1 MEQKK
6 TMNNLKPIVDEE
18 RPKVYIETYGCQMN
32 VNDSEVIL
40 SILQENGYALTE
52 DMDRADVILANTCS
66 IRDNAEQRIWGRIE
80 QFRLQKKRNPQVVIG
95 IVGCMAERLKDKLLE
110 KVDLVAGPDAYRSLP
125 ALLRDIRPDSPQI
138 NVLLSRE
145 ETYADISPVRLDRN
159 GVSAYISI
167 MRGCNNVCSY
177 CVVPYTRGAERSR
190 DPHSIVREARELF
203 ENGYKEVNLLG
214 QNVDSYLWKECR
226 DGAEAVSGGDA
237 AKGSDSNAKGEVVN
251 FAKLLEMVAAISP
264 ELRVRFST
272 SHPKDISDKVIST
285 IAAHENICRHI
296 HLPVQSGSS
305 RLLEKM
311 RRKYDREWY
320 LERVAKIREV
330 MPDCGL
336 STDVIAGFCSETEQ
350 DHRDTLSLFEQVC
363 FDSAFMFQYSERPGT
378 LASRHYPDDVPPEVK
393 TARLNEIIALQTKM
407 SLRSN
412 QKDIGKTFR
421 VLIEGPSKRNPDDL
435 CGRAGNNKMCV
446 FPSMA
451 AERTAQG
458 LAPLK
463 AGDYVNVEVIDC
475 TSATLICR
483 IV

>member
-1 MEQKK
+1 
-6 TMNNLKPIVDEE
+6 MNNLKPIVDEE
-18 RPKVYIETYGCQMN
+18 RPRVYIETYGCQMN

-40 SILQENGYALTE
+40 SVLQKNGYALTE

-145 ETYADISPVRLDRN
+145 ETYADISPVRLDKN

-226 DGAEAVSGGDA
+226 DGTEDVSGGDA

-264 ELRVRFST
+264 ELRIRFST
-272 SHPKDISDKVIST
+272 SHPKDISDEVIST
-285 IAAHENICRHI
+285 IASHENICRHI

-407 SLRSN
+407 SLKSN

-463 AGDYVNVEVIDC
+463 AGDYVNVEVVDC
-475 TSATLICR
+475 TSATLICK